1 MSFFSSSVIISDFPR
16 SRGGSFKKFLIKTWM
31 ESLKAT
37 ESSRK
42 LNLKLEKPVNFW
54 KAFESYLR
62 GAVELSISQLRYW
75 HLSISLIIA
84 LSSVVYPNFILID
97 LLVLSPKQCCQTTLL
112 TAVQFAERFEAIVIS
127 LWQNLSVPSIC
138 WIIASRYRAA
148 DD

>member
-16 SRGGSFKKFLIKTWM
+16 SRGGSFKKFLIQTWM

-97 LLVLSPKQCCQTTLL
+97 LRCAAPETMLSNNPFNSSSVCREIRGDCNFIMTEFICSQHLL
-112 TAVQFAERFEAIVIS
+112 NNSFS
-127 LWQNLSVPSIC
+127 L
-138 WIIASRYRAA
+138 
-148 DD
+148 